1 MEASPT
7 LLSSVPDLENPF
19 ADELCRELDR
29 AARYGR
35 GLTLVVF
42 SAPADVGALAPS
54 LCRASD
60 LKGRLGNGFAV
71 GLLEADRHGG
81 ERFLIRL
88 RTRLRGTG
96 EIAAG
101 TAHYPS
107 DADNAADLIRLS
119 LGRLELEPRQR
130 RSKVRG

>member
-7 LLSSVPDLENPF
+7 LLSSVPELGNPF
-19 ADELCRELDR
+19 VDELSRELDR

-42 SAPADVGALAPS
+42 SALPDVGALAPS

-60 LKGRLGNGFAV
+60 LKGRLGDDFAV

-88 RTRLRGTG
+88 RTRLAGAG
-96 EIAAG
+96 EIVAG
-101 TAHYPS
+101 TAHYPG
-107 DADNAADLIRLS
+107 DADNAVDLIRIA
-119 LGRLELEPRQR
+119 RP
-130 RSKVRG
+130 